1 MTTTESKDDS
11 NDTPKFQPATA
22 ADSESAKIAGKGPG
36 SRLRNAREA
45 RNMAVS
51 QVASLLRLDSAVIEA
66 LETDDIAKLPSA
78 TFVKGYLRSYGRLLN
93 LDGEVLVAE
102 YDQIAE
108 PAADDL
114 KVTPLGASSSAG
126 AGRWLLL
133 LLALVIIV
141 GIAWYWSK
149 PSEQPVST
157 ETLRSE
163 PTIEHSAL
171 TSTDTASLGA
181 AITPEEAESGS
192 DDQTRDEVID
202 ELLNASNE
210 ALSEPVAE
218 SANAETTEPVA
229 TAEEPATVDAEQ
241 TIEQASPETEQA
253 ATATQAGA
261 MMTKLTLVGI
271 KESWVSIR
279 DAREQ
284 RIYRDLLKPGATRT
298 VEGQPPFLVHFGNA
312 DGVLLDIDGTTY
324 DHQAWHKA
332 DGTARFVLN
341 QTP

>member
-1 MTTTESKDDS
+1 MTTTESNDNN

-22 ADSESAKIAGKGPG
+22 ADSERSEAVAKGPG

-51 QVASLLRLDSAVIEA
+51 QVASLLRLDNAVIEA
-66 LETDDIAKLPSA
+66 LEADDIAKLPSA

-114 KVTPLGASSSAG
+114 KVTPLGASSGAG

-163 PTIEHSAL
+163 PAL
-171 TSTDTASLGA
+171 TANGLAVADMDSLDSVDATA
-181 AITPEEAESGS
+181 EVEAEHDG
-192 DDQTRDEVID
+192 QARDEVID
-202 ELLNASNE
+202 ELLRAPGD
-210 ALSEPVAE
+210 AV
-218 SANAETTEPVA
+218 SAVVDAP
-229 TAEEPATVDAEQ
+229 TVDPAAATSELVADEAEQ
-241 TIEQASPETEQA
+241 VLEQA
-253 ATATQAGA
+253 AEDEASADSASEANQSMAT
-261 MMTKLTLVGI
+261 LTLVGV

-284 RIYRDLLKPGATRT
+284 RVYRDLLKPGATRS
-298 VEGQPPFLVHFGNA
+298 VEGLPPFLVHFGNA
-312 DGVLLDIDGTTY
+312 EGVLLDIDGTTY

-341 QTP
+341 PTP